1 MVKGGGAMMVK
12 GRTHSILRRILL
24 LHAAATLITAV
35 LAAWGAMLLIDS
47 TGDRLQRQILDEY
60 AQKMQGG
67 LHRHAGGWTIS
78 EETASALR
86 GGGSSF
92 SFWIEDAGRRV
103 AIANLRADPS
113 LSVPTRS
120 GPAYFKRV
128 RGSRIYS
135 GVSMPLLGERRTWL
149 VIVQNL
155 DHPDVIFDDLRTDIA
170 LVGGAL
176 LAVFL
181 IGLLAVDVAIVRQ
194 SLAPLKR
201 ASREVGQVSPYQLQ
215 QRVDTA
221 GMPEEV
227 LPLLGAI
234 NAALDRVEEAYRI
247 ERDFAADAAHELR
260 TPLSILR
267 LLVEQEGPAE
277 AQARLLRQIDALEAM
292 VERLLLLAEV
302 DAMACDPGEVTDL
315 RAVAEERV
323 AAIAPLVL
331 ARGQDIEIVG
341 AGRVPVFASHHL
353 AARALDSLLENA
365 TKHTPAGTHV
375 VVTVDPGAEIRVS
388 DDGPGL
394 PEGGELFARFASA
407 RRDFQRSS
415 GLGLAIAS
423 ELMARMGGN
432 LEAGDGGVR
441 GAVFRMRF
449 HPVSESAGPAG

>member
-1 MVKGGGAMMVK
+1 M
-12 GRTHSILRRILL
+12 RSHSILRRILL
-24 LHAAATLITAV
+24 LHAAATLVTAV

-47 TGDRLQRQILDEY
+47 TGDRLQRQVLDEY

-67 LHRHAGGWTIS
+67 LHRHNGGWSIS
-78 EETASALR
+78 EESASALR

-92 SFWIEDAGRRV
+92 SFWIEDRGRPVR
-103 AIANLRADPS
+103 IENLRSDPS
-113 LSVPTRS
+113 LSVPTRA
-120 GPAYFKRV
+120 GTAYFKRV
-128 RGSRIYS
+128 KGPRIYS
-135 GVSMPLLGERRTWL
+135 GVSMPLIGEPGSWL

-155 DHPDVIFDDLRTDIA
+155 DHPDVIFDDLRADIA

-194 SLAPLKR
+194 SLVPLKR

-215 QRVDTA
+215 QRVDTE

-227 LPLLGAI
+227 LPLLSAI

-267 LLVEQEGPAE
+267 LLVEQEGSPE
-277 AQARLLRQIDALEAM
+277 AQPRLQRQIDALEAI

-323 AAIAPLVL
+323 AAIAPLFI
-331 ARGQDIEIVG
+331 ARGQEIEIVG
-341 AGRVPVFASHHL
+341 AERMLVFASHHL

-365 TKHTPAGTHV
+365 MKHTPPGTHV
-375 VVTVDPGAEIRVS
+375 VVTVDPAAEIRVA

-394 PEGGELFARFASA
+394 PGGGELFARFASA
-407 RRDFQRSS
+407 RRDFKRSS

-423 ELMARMGGN
+423 ELMARCGGN
-432 LEAGDGGVR
+432 LEAEGNEPR
-441 GAVFRMRF
+441 GTVFRMRF
-449 HPVSESAGPAG
+449 HPVPTTSPKPPSSLRM

>member
-1 MVKGGGAMMVK
+1 MP
-12 GRTHSILRRILL
+12 THSILRRILL
-24 LHAAATLITAV
+24 LHAAATLVTAV

-60 AQKMQGG
+60 AQKMQHG
-67 LHRHAGGWTIS
+67 LHRQGGGWTIS

-92 SFWIEDAGRRV
+92 SFWIEDEGRPV
-103 AIANLRADPS
+103 AIENLRSDPS
-113 LSVPTRS
+113 LSVPMRA
-120 GPAYFKRV
+120 GAAYFKRV
-128 RGSRIYS
+128 RGPRIYS
-135 GVSMPLLGERRTWL
+135 GVSMPLMGERGSWL

-155 DHPDVIFDDLRTDIA
+155 DHPDVIFDDLRADIA
-170 LVGGAL
+170 VVGGVL

-181 IGLLAVDVAIVRQ
+181 VGLLAVDAYIVRQ

-201 ASREVGQVSPYQLQ
+201 ASRQVGQVSPYQLQ

-227 LPLLGAI
+227 VPLLQAI

-260 TPLSILR
+260 TPLAILR
-267 LLVEQEGPAE
+267 LLVEQDGAPE
-277 AQARLLRQIDALEAM
+277 AVPRLQRQIDALEAM

-315 RAVAEERV
+315 RVLAEERV
-323 AAIAPLVL
+323 AGIAPLFI
-331 ARGQDIEIVG
+331 ARGQEIEIVG
-341 AGRVPVFASHHL
+341 AESVPVFAAHHL

-365 TKHTPAGTHV
+365 MKHTPAGTHV
-375 VVTVDPGAEIRVS
+375 VVTVDPAAEIRVA

-394 PEGGELFARFASA
+394 PPVAAGDELFARFSSA
-407 RRDFQRSS
+407 RRDFKSGS

-423 ELMARMGGN
+423 ELMARTGGN
-432 LEAGDGGVR
+432 LEAAENRPR
-441 GAVFRMRF
+441 GTVFRMRF
-449 HPVSESAGPAG
+449 HPVPTAARGARRG

>member
-1 MVKGGGAMMVK
+1 MAEGGKGGEK

-24 LHAAATLITAV
+24 LHAAATLVTAV

-60 AQKMQGG
+60 AQKMQHG
-67 LHRHAGGWTIS
+67 LRRSAGGWTIA
-78 EETASALR
+78 EGTAAALR

-92 SFWIEDAGRRV
+92 SFWIEDGGRRV
-103 AIANLRADPS
+103 AVENLRADPS
-113 LSVPTRS
+113 LQVPMRART
-120 GPAYFKRV
+120 AYFKRV
-128 RGSRIYS
+128 RGARIYS
-135 GVSMPLLGERRTWL
+135 GVSMPLLGERDSWL

-155 DHPDVIFDDLRTDIA
+155 DHPDVIFDDLRTQIA
-170 LVGGAL
+170 LVCGGL

-181 IGLLAVDVAIVRQ
+181 IGLLAVDAAIVRQ

-201 ASREVGQVSPYQLQ
+201 ASREVAQVSPYQLQ
-215 QRVDTA
+215 QRVDTS

-227 LPLLGAI
+227 LPLLHAI

-267 LLVEQEGPAE
+267 LLVEQGGSPE
-277 AQARLLRQIDALEAM
+277 AAPRLQRQIDALEAM

-315 RAVAEERV
+315 RALAEERV
-323 AAIAPLVL
+323 AAIAPLFL

-341 AGRVPVFASHHL
+341 TDRAPVFAPHHL

-365 TKHTPAGTHV
+365 MKHTPAGTRV
-375 VVTVDPGAEIRVS
+375 VVSVDPCGEIGVA
-388 DDGPGL
+388 DDGPGV
-394 PEGGELFARFASA
+394 PEEGAELFARFASV

-423 ELMARMGGN
+423 ELMARTGGN
-432 LEAGDGGVR
+432 LEVAR
-441 GAVFRMRF
+441 NTPQGAVFRMRF
-449 HPVSESAGPAG
+449 HPVPGNG